1 MSGRLMTRLDVAEIR
16 KDFALLR
23 MPFHGKPMHYLDSA
37 VSGQTPEPV
46 IERMAHYQRFE
57 HTNVHRGV
65 STLSQEATDR
75 FEEAREKVRAFLH
88 APSLKQII
96 WTRGTTESLNLVAQS
111 WGRANIQA
119 GDEILLSAMEHH
131 SNIVPWQMLANEK
144 GASIKVIPMD
154 DRGVLDLD
162 ALNTLL
168 TPRVKVLG
176 LTQVSNVLGTVN
188 PVKEIIAAAHA
199 KGVVVVVD
207 GAQAVPHM
215 GVDVVD
221 LDADFYAFSGHK
233 LSGPTG
239 IGVLYGKKE
248 LLEAMPPWQ
257 GGGSMILSV
266 SWEKTT
272 YMGIPGKFEAGT
284 PPIAE
289 AIGLGAAIDYL
300 NALGLDRIAAHE
312 RELLEYA
319 TKELSQ
325 IEGLR
330 IIGTAPDKASVLSFV
345 MEGIHPHDVGSI
357 LDHEGVVV
365 RAGHH
370 CAQPV
375 MKRFNIPATTRASF
389 AYFNDQD
396 DVDALVAAIRK
407 VKEIFGDDSGPSA
420 DAVAG
425 LGPDT
430 TWGSTRGFDACVES
444 EEAKRPG
451 GPPSSMT
458 GEPS

>member
-1 MSGRLMTRLDVAEIR
+1 MSGHALAPLDVALIR
-16 KDFALLR
+16 RDFPLLYT
-23 MPFHGKPMHYLDSA
+23 PFHGKPMHYLDSA
-37 VSGQTPEPV
+37 VSGQMPNAV

-75 FEEAREKVRAFLH
+75 FEEAREKVRAFLN
-88 APSLKQII
+88 APSVKQII

-111 WGRANIQA
+111 WGRANITK

-131 SNIVPWQMLANEK
+131 SNIVPWQMLAAEK
-144 GASIKVIPMD
+144 DASIKVIPMD
-154 DRGVLDLD
+154 DRGVLEMDALD
-162 ALNTLL
+162 ALL

-176 LTQVSNVLGTVN
+176 ITHVSNVLGTVN
-188 PVKEIIAAAHA
+188 PLKEIIAAAHA

-207 GAQAVPHM
+207 GAQAVPHIA
-215 GVDVVD
+215 VDVMD

-239 IGVLYGKKE
+239 IGVLYGKKG
-248 LLEAMPPWQ
+248 LLEKMPPWQ

-272 YMGIPGKFEAGT
+272 FMGPPGKFEAGT

-300 NALGLDRIAAHE
+300 NAIGLDRIAAHE
-312 RELLEYA
+312 HTLLEYA
-319 TKELSQ
+319 TKELNK
-325 IEGLR
+325 IDGLR
-330 IIGTAPDKASVLSFV
+330 IIGTAPGKASVLSFV
-345 MEGIHPHDVGSI
+345 LDGIHPHDVGSI

-375 MKRFNIPATTRASF
+375 MKRFRIPATTRASF
-389 AYFNDQD
+389 AYFNDLE
-396 DVDALVAAIRK
+396 DVDALAAAIRQ
-407 VKEIFGDDSGPSA
+407 VKEIFGSDSAHSA
-420 DAVAG
+420 
-425 LGPDT
+425 
-430 TWGSTRGFDACVES
+430 
-444 EEAKRPG
+444 EEQA
-451 GPPSSMT
+451 
-458 GEPS
+458 